1 MLCWQSESSCF
12 EIIEDSCSFAIAIK
26 SQSMKVYGLD
36 HVQLAIP
43 PNSEDLAREF
53 YGEILG
59 LREKPKPEHLI
70 PNGGIWFEQ
79 DDLKLHLGVDRNFC
93 PAKKAH
99 PGLLVEDL
107 DELVSRC
114 EKSGYSVVSGNGFE
128 SYRQVY
134 VTDPFGNRLELMELS
149 GE

>member
-1 MLCWQSESSCF
+1 
-12 EIIEDSCSFAIAIK
+12 
-26 SQSMKVYGLD
+26 MKVYAID
-36 HVQLAIP
+36 HIQLAIP
-43 PNSEDLAREF
+43 PNSEDLARLF

-59 LREKPKPEHLI
+59 LREKPKPEHLV
-70 PNGGIWFEQ
+70 NRGGIWFEQ
-79 DDLKLHLGVDRNFC
+79 DDLKLHLGIDRNFC

-114 EKSGYSVVSGNGFE
+114 EKSGYMVEAGEGVE

-134 VTDPFGNRLELMELS
+134 VTDPFGNRIELLEAI
-149 GE
+149 GK

>member
-1 MLCWQSESSCF
+1 MRVY
-12 EIIEDSCSFAIAIK
+12 AI
-26 SQSMKVYGLD
+26 D

-43 PNSEDLAREF
+43 PNSEDLARIF

-59 LREKPKPEHLI
+59 LTEKPKPEHLVQR
-70 PNGGIWFEQ
+70 GGIWFEQ
-79 DDLKLHLGVDRNFC
+79 GNLKLHLGVDRNFC
-93 PAKKAH
+93 PAMKAH

-114 EKSGYSVVSGNGFE
+114 EAAGYKTVVGEGIE
-128 SYRQVY
+128 RCRQVY
-134 VTDPFGNRLELMELS
+134 VIDPFGNRLEFI

>member
-1 MLCWQSESSCF
+1 MRVY
-12 EIIEDSCSFAIAIK
+12 AI
-26 SQSMKVYGLD
+26 D

-43 PNSEDLAREF
+43 PNSEDLARIF

-59 LREKPKPEHLI
+59 LREKPKPEHLVQR
-70 PNGGIWFEQ
+70 GGVWFEQ
-79 DDLKLHLGVDRNFC
+79 GDLKLHLGVDRNFC
-93 PAKKAH
+93 PATKAH

-114 EKSGYSVVSGNGFE
+114 EAAGYRIVVGEGVK

-134 VTDPFGNRLELMELS
+134 VIDPFGNRLELLEFI

>member
-1 MLCWQSESSCF
+1 
-12 EIIEDSCSFAIAIK
+12 
-26 SQSMKVYGLD
+26 MKVYAID

-43 PNSEDLAREF
+43 PNSEDLARIF
-53 YGEILG
+53 YREILG
-59 LREKPKPEHLI
+59 LREKPKPEHLAQR
-70 PNGGIWFEQ
+70 GGVWFEQ
-79 DDLKLHLGVDRNFC
+79 GDLKLHLGVDRNFC
-93 PAKKAH
+93 PATKAH

-114 EKSGYSVVSGNGFE
+114 EATGYKIVVGEGVK

-134 VTDPFGNRLELMELS
+134 VIDPFGNRLELLEFI

>member
-1 MLCWQSESSCF
+1 
-12 EIIEDSCSFAIAIK
+12 
-26 SQSMKVYGLD
+26 MKVYAID

-43 PNSEDLAREF
+43 QNGEDLARLF
-53 YGEILG
+53 YGKILG
-59 LREKPKPEHLI
+59 LREQSKPEHLV
-70 PNGGIWFEQ
+70 NRGGIWFEQ
-79 DDLKLHLGVDRNFC
+79 DNLKLHLGIDLNFC

-114 EKSGYSVVSGNGFE
+114 EKSGYMVEAGEGVE

-134 VTDPFGNRLELMELS
+134 VTDPFGNRIELLEAI

>member
-1 MLCWQSESSCF
+1 MSSGITVAIESQQMRVY
-12 EIIEDSCSFAIAIK
+12 AI
-26 SQSMKVYGLD
+26 D

-43 PNSEDLAREF
+43 PNSEDLARVF

-59 LREKPKPEHLI
+59 LREKPKPQHLVQQ
-70 PNGGIWFEQ
+70 GGIWFEQ
-79 DDLKLHLGVDRNFC
+79 GDLKLHLGVDRNFC
-93 PAKKAH
+93 PATKAH

-114 EKSGYSVVSGNGFE
+114 EAAGSRIVVGEGVK

-134 VTDPFGNRLELMELS
+134 AIDPFGNRLELLEFI

>member
-1 MLCWQSESSCF
+1 
-12 EIIEDSCSFAIAIK
+12 
-26 SQSMKVYGLD
+26 MKVYAVD

-43 PNSEDLAREF
+43 PDSENLARVF

-59 LREKPKPEHLI
+59 LKEKPKPGHLVKR
-70 PNGGIWFEQ
+70 GGVWFEQ

-93 PAKKAH
+93 PAQKAH

-114 EKSGYSVVSGNGFE
+114 KKFGYRVVVGEGVEN
-128 SYRQVY
+128 YRQVY
-134 VTDPFGNRLELMELS
+134 VTDPFGNRIELMES
-149 GE
+149 ICE

>member
-1 MLCWQSESSCF
+1 
-12 EIIEDSCSFAIAIK
+12 
-26 SQSMKVYGLD
+26 MKVYAID
-36 HVQLAIP
+36 HIQLAIP
-43 PNSEDLAREF
+43 PNSEDLARLF

-59 LREKPKPEHLI
+59 LREQPKPKHLV
-70 PNGGIWFEQ
+70 NRGGIWFEQ
-79 DDLKLHLGVDRNFC
+79 EDLKLHLGIDRNFC

-114 EKSGYSVVSGNGFE
+114 EKSGYMVEAGESVE

-134 VTDPFGNRLELMELS
+134 VTDPFGNRIELLEAINAKLQSDLK
-149 GE
+149 

>member
-1 MLCWQSESSCF
+1 MR
-12 EIIEDSCSFAIAIK
+12 I
-26 SQSMKVYGLD
+26 YGID

-43 PNSEDLAREF
+43 PNSEDLARVF

-59 LREKPKPEHLI
+59 LREQPKPEYLVQR
-70 PNGGIWFEQ
+70 GGVWFEQ
-79 DDLKLHLGVDRNFC
+79 DDLKLHLGVVRVASALPNLNFC
-93 PAKKAH
+93 PATKAH

-114 EKSGYSVVSGNGFE
+114 EAAGSKIVVGEGVK

-134 VTDPFGNRLELMELS
+134 VIDPFGNRLELLEFI